1 MNGFIN
7 LLKPCGMS
15 SSDAVFRV
23 KRAVGCKNCGHMGTL
38 DPGAAGVLPVA
49 VGKAARLFDYLL
61 DKRKRYRAVF
71 RFGISTDTLDSYG
84 KVETSGNRVPARE
97 EIEAV
102 LPGMC
107 GRILQTAPLF
117 SAKKINGRKG
127 YELARAGKEYEPPK
141 KQVVVYGIELLEKV
155 GADAYEFDIDCGG
168 GTYIRSIARDLAQ
181 KLGTVAF
188 MRSLIRL
195 QSGRF
200 RIEDAV
206 TPEELDELAAAGQ
219 VPMVSADFAVA
230 DFPRTV
236 VPEEWAFR
244 FGNGVA
250 VPAQVLEFES
260 AEFPDAGLGAT
271 REGVGRETYRVYC
284 GGAFW
289 GMGEIAEGEDGLR
302 ALRLKSK
309 VLEARCD

>member
-23 KRAVGCKNCGHMGTL
+23 KRATHCKNCGHMGTL

-71 RFGISTDTLDSYG
+71 RFGLSTDTLDSYG
-84 KVETSGNRVPARE
+84 KVEISGGRVPAAE
-97 EIEAV
+97 EIAAV
-102 LPGMC
+102 LPEMC
-107 GRILQTAPLF
+107 GAVLQTAPLF
-117 SAKKINGRKG
+117 SAKKINGKKG
-127 YELARAGKEYEPPK
+127 YELARAGREYEPPK
-141 KQVVVYGIELLEKV
+141 KCVAIYDIKLLGRAGEN
-155 GADAYEFDIDCGG
+155 AYEFDIECGG

-195 QSGRF
+195 QSGCF

-206 TPEELDELAAAGQ
+206 TPEELDEFAAAECI
-219 VPMVSADFAVA
+219 PMISADFAVA
-230 DFPRTV
+230 DFPCAV
-236 VPEEWAFR
+236 VPDEWAFR
-244 FGNGVA
+244 FGNGVP
-250 VPAQVLEFES
+250 VPVGVLKFELAEAQGTALRR
-260 AEFPDAGLGAT
+260 AGNC
-271 REGVGRETYRVYC
+271 EGGVCRVRC
-284 GGAFW
+284 GGEFW
-289 GMGEIAEGEDGLR
+289 GMGEMTEGEDGISV
-302 ALRLKSK
+302 LRLKSK